1 MEIKRILLNI
11 TINKLHARAAMAM
24 AHQVD
29 ITEYISMSV
38 IHILQSTT

>member
-1 MEIKRILLNI
+1 
-11 TINKLHARAAMAM
+11 MAM

-38 IHILQSTT
+38 IHILQSTTWLLSNLL